1 MTEPKDFEFA
11 PDDRIGYL
19 EQYVEMVMEVVLRVA
34 EIPEVFFISDL
45 SSVSDF
51 VEDAQV
57 PQVAS
62 ELEVPV
68 APGDLIV
75 DVAQR
80 LKNKL
85 S

>member
-1 MTEPKDFEFA
+1 MVDKDFEFA

-19 EQYVEMVMEVVLRVA
+19 EQYVEMVMAVVLRVA
-34 EIPEVFFISDL
+34 DIPEVFFISDL

-51 VEDAQV
+51 LEDDQV
-57 PQVAS
+57 PEVAR

-68 APGDLIV
+68 ARGDLIV